1 MAECGMC
8 EEQWFERGWRCP
20 HGDARGEKHTK
31 KKGICEK
38 GLRTKQCDA
47 ATLLLYEEA
56 TLLRPRSASPLGR
69 VTDEEDMFPTIRAT
83 CRVYNLAGEAL
94 TITYD
99 DTKAVGWAL
108 QLAKSKW
115 EKTEDGGYKAVL
127 VKGLQVLKNMKTKL
141 ADLFDGYE
149 DQQMTLSYLKVR
161 PKHLFWTPWKQLLDA
176 AGARTPEWEWNRN
189 GYTYGWRDG
198 IWGEIQE

>member
-1 MAECGMC
+1 MVKCRRC
-8 EEQWFERGWRCP
+8 KEQWFEQGWRCP
-20 HGDARGEKHTK
+20 HGDARGATQP
-31 KKGICEK
+31 
-38 GLRTKQCDA
+38 RTKRSAADK
-47 ATLLLYEEA
+47 ATLLLYDEATLLLYDEA

-94 TITYD
+94 TISYD

-115 EKTEDGGYKAVL
+115 EKTEDGKYNAVL

-149 DQQMTLSYLKVR
+149 DHQMTLSYLKVR
-161 PKHLFWTPWKQLLDA
+161 PLPRCVVIDSRLV
-176 AGARTPEWEWNRN
+176 
-189 GYTYGWRDG
+189 
-198 IWGEIQE
+198 IM